1 MVVASLLLPILNA
14 PLAALQEST
23 AGPSRRLVRCSDTSG
38 VRTNSGR
45 GWRPLEKMRKSTA
58 E

>member
-1 MVVASLLLPILNA
+1 LLPILNA